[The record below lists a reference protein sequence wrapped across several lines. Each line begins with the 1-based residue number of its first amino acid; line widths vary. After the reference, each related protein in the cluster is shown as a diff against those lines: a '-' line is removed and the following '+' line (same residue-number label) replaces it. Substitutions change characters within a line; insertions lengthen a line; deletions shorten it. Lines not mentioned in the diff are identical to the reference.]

1 MSEDFDRGYDDGYDD
16 GHDDGYDDG
25 HDEAIAE
32 VCGRLGLPPLTPLD
46 DVFAAI
52 GGVRRAT
59 PVRDESVPP
68 PGVVLQRCTPHGNPG
83 VQVHYDDGLGIVDGV
98 MCRMGD
104 VIAEKH
110 VPEVLQLLWKK
121 YDAEHGYASPAAGRE
136 EVDEDAATRLALAQ
150 RLIEQ
155 LEAEVRELKSV
166 RDELVLDRRAAVQS
180 ARDAGVLLDDQI
192 PPDAR
197 HAAGRMP
204 REIGKLR
211 ADLAL
216 AQLDIVC
223 MRCGGNPHMKRD
235 SGHEGPPAPAWKVGD
250 RVTVLV
256 DTPVPGISIIIPQGA
271 IGTVTE
277 VFDDR
282 RIEVDWGRE
291 YGPRWWMDASTLSPV
306 TDRAPTYDEVIAA
319 ARAAKREIE
328 AEWPQWKKELS
339 PMPKKNE
346 KTENQHPRY
355 SIREVQNFGW
365 CITRDGTDV
374 VAVDE
379 LDALA
384 NELVAIVRSERK

>member
-1 MSEDFDRGYDDGYDD
+1 MSWDYVYGYDEGYRA
-16 GHDDGYDDG
+16 GCS
-25 HDEAIAE
+25 AVVAE
-32 VCGRLGLPPLTPLD
+32 VCGRLGLPRGTYRD
-46 DVFAAI
+46 QVMAAI
-52 GGVRRAT
+52 KGVRQAT
-59 PVRDESVPP
+59 PVV
-68 PGVVLQRCTPHGNPG
+68 
-83 VQVHYDDGLGIVDGV
+83 DDDT
-98 MCRMGD
+98 
-104 VIAEKH
+104 
-110 VPEVLQLLWKK
+110 
-121 YDAEHGYASPAAGRE
+121 
-136 EVDEDAATRLALAQ
+136 ATRLALAQ

-155 LEAEVRELKSV
+155 LEAEVRELRSV
-166 RDELVLDRRAAVQS
+166 RDELVVDRRAAVQF
-180 ARDAGVLLDDQI
+180 AREAGVLRDDQI

-197 HAAGRMP
+197 HAAGRML
-204 REIGKLR
+204 REIETLR
-211 ADLAL
+211 AEVESLKAEVERFE
-216 AQLDIVC
+216 AE
-223 MRCGGNPHMKRD
+223 PA
-235 SGHEGPPAPAWKVGD
+235 PAPAWKVGD

-291 YGPRWWMDASTLSPV
+291 CGPRWWMDVSTLSPV

-339 PMPKKNE
+339 PMTKKNE

-384 NELVAIVRSERK
+384 NELVAIVRSERKT